1 MEGPITR
8 LRGTFTIDLANK
20 YWDMANAI
28 VAFSVLQMIAFL
40 YALAQKEIRQ
50 GIGKMFTLIQILI
63 LLSAVLYSAGVVC
76 CYIAEGE
83 LLRAEGGAGV
93 SVSALLRCTLVARVG
108 VIMLYSFFGVA
119 ILRFGRRNGWM

>member
-1 MEGPITR
+1 MEYPITR
-8 LRGTFTIDLANK
+8 LRGTFTIDLAHK

-50 GIGKMFTLIQILI
+50 GIGRMFTLVQVLI
-63 LLSAVLYSAGVVC
+63 LLSAVLYSAGVVG
-76 CYIAEGE
+76 CYIAECE
-83 LLRAEGGAGV
+83 LLRAGGVTDV
-93 SVSALLRCTLVARVG
+93 SVLLRYTLVARVG
-108 VIMLYSFFGVA
+108 VITLYSFFGVA